1 MQNLD
6 TFITNDLWEKL
17 KHRFFIED
25 TDSHEY
31 RVLHYA
37 LAIFDVLSTAYSMG
51 EKRKSLLYYSALLHD
66 IGYEISPQK
75 HDQHTGFIIM
85 NDPIFDI
92 LPQPER
98 LMLSLIAGGHRKK
111 LSRETSKLLTR
122 NQLIVK
128 QLAGILRIAD
138 AIDYPRDPHLQ
149 IIDLQLHSRVLELH
163 IQSKAFNIIEAR
175 ISQKSSLFEESFG
188 LTIET
193 NEIS

>member
-6 TFITNDLWEKL
+6 TFITNDLFRKL

-31 RVLHYA
+31 RVLEYS

-51 EKRKSLLYYSALLHD
+51 EKRKSLLYYSALFHD
-66 IGYEISPQK
+66 IGYEISPHK

-92 LPQPER
+92 LPHPER

-111 LSRETSKLLTR
+111 LGRETSQLVTR

-128 QLAGILRIAD
+128 QLAAILRIAD
-138 AIDYPRDPHLQ
+138 AIDYPRDPYLQMINLQLYSRILELQ
-149 IIDLQLHSRVLELH
+149 IK
-163 IQSKAFNIIEAR
+163 SKAFDIITAR
-175 ISQKSSLFEESFG
+175 ISQKSSLFEASFG